1 MNKHNTKTD
10 IETVNRKICRIEQI
24 YGVSFENLLRDFL
37 KPDYIG
43 KSLSIVD
50 IAVILGLSEHVI
62 RKNLAKYKITVNQR
76 GGAYIFIPTRT
87 EDLCWVERGITM
99 ESFIRRCSAMWMTTE
114 EIAMLLKCP
123 HNVVRN
129 YIRSHHIKFYRYVRV
144 NLDFGRSRKGKHA
157 FNPHHEMI
165 SGRAA

>member
-1 MNKHNTKTD
+1 VNKHNTKID
-10 IETVNRKICRIEQI
+10 IEAVNRKIRRKSVQ

-37 KPDYIG
+37 KPDYLDKRLGIM
-43 KSLSIVD
+43 D
-50 IAVILGLSEHVI
+50 ISMILGLSEHVI
-62 RKNLAKYKITVNQR
+62 RKYLEKYMITVDSRR
-76 GGAYIFIPTRT
+76 GENLFVPTPT

-99 ESFIRRCSAMWMTTE
+99 ESFIRRCSAMWLTTE

-129 YIRSHHIKFYRYVRV
+129 YIRSHHIRFYRYVRV

-157 FNPHHEMI
+157 FNPHHEMV
-165 SGRAA
+165 SRRAA